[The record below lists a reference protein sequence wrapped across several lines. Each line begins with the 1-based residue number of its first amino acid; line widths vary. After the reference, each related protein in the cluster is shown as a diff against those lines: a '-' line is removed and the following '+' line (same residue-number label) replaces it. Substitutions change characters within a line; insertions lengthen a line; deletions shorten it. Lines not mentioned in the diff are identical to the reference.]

1 MDKKI
6 KLQLALDLDCIDRA
20 LSIAEETKEFIDIIE
35 IGTPLIKKYGIAS
48 VKKTRKIFN
57 DAVLLADLKTMDG
70 GIFEAELAF
79 EAGADLTTVMA
90 CADYS
95 TLQNVIDIARK
106 NKKKIMI
113 DMLGYQ
119 LGIKDFESKLALL
132 NYETDDI
139 ILLTHLSFDKEKN
152 ITEAMIDLKLIQEIN
167 KFSHA
172 VAGGIDLEVIK
183 RIIDYEPS
191 IIVVGSSITKALN
204 PLTVVKDFR
213 NAISN

>member
-6 KLQLALDLDCIDRA
+6 KLQLALDLDSLDEA
-20 LSIAEETKEFIDIIE
+20 LSLAEKIEEYIDIIE

-48 VKKTRKIFN
+48 VKKARETFN
-57 DAVLLADLKTMDG
+57 DVVLLADLKTMDG
-70 GIFEAELAF
+70 GIFEAEIAF

-90 CADYS
+90 CADYN
-95 TLQNVIDIARK
+95 TIQNVINIARK
-106 NKKKIMI
+106 NKKKVMI

-119 LGIKDFESKLALL
+119 LGIRDFESKLAFLD
-132 NYETDDI
+132 YVADDI

-152 ITEAMIDLKLIQEIN
+152 VTEAMIDLKLIQEIN
-167 KFSHA
+167 KFCHA
-172 VAGGIDLEVIK
+172 VAGGIDLEVVK

-191 IIVVGSSITKALN
+191 IIIVGSSITKVSD
-204 PLTVVKDFR
+204 PLTVVKEFR